1 MKLRNSVTISLILAL
16 GAFAAFAPTQGS
28 ALPGTGS
35 SPAAPPLPLAQVV
48 EKLMQK
54 NAERAYALEQFRGHR
69 LYTIDY
75 TGFPKM
81 HAEMVVDVLFTA
93 PSTKIF
99 TIVSETGSGLL
110 IKHVLHRLLDSEK
123 EALEDKNRPHVDVSS
138 NNYVFAM
145 AGYQH
150 AADGCSYSL
159 TATPKVP
166 NKFLFRGRIWVDE
179 NDFAVCKIE
188 AEPAMNP
195 SFWIKKTDI
204 HHQYEKV
211 GDFWLPKENRSVSD
225 IRLDGTA
232 VLTIKYQNYEI
243 LAVRGKAPKAGDATG
258 AK

>member
-1 MKLRNSVTISLILAL
+1 MKLRSCLTISLVFAL
-16 GAFAAFAPTQGS
+16 GALTALAPLRGT
-28 ALPGTGS
+28 ALPGTVL
-35 SPAAPPLPLAQVV
+35 SPTAAPLPLAQVV
-48 EKLMQK
+48 ERMTQK
-54 NAERAYALEQFRGHR
+54 NAERAYALERFRGR
-69 LYTIDY
+69 RFYTIDY
-75 TGFPKM
+75 NGFPKM

-93 PSTKIF
+93 PATKDF
-99 TIVSETGSGLL
+99 TIVSESGSGLL
-110 IKHVLHRLLDSEK
+110 LKHVLKRLLDTEK
-123 EALEDKNRPHVDVSS
+123 EALEEKNRTRVDVST
-138 NNYVFAM
+138 NNYEFSN

-150 AADGCSYSL
+150 SPDGCSYNL

-179 NDFAVCKIE
+179 TDFAVCRIE

-232 VLTIKYQNYEI
+232 ILTIKYQNYEI
-243 LAVRGKAPKAGDATG
+243 LAVRGHVPKVGDASG